1 MSKIPKNICYI
12 CGKKNPDTRDHI
24 PPKNLFLS
32 KYRNLNGGLI
42 TVPCHLNCNKKY
54 ELDDEY
60 FRYCLCIPAYWTSEK
75 ARELWKTKLKNQLHR
90 KESTGFLKYI
100 RKLIEKAH
108 VLDESGNPVAE
119 VGVAFLD
126 AKRMENVLIRIARG
140 LFFKQYGFLP
150 LNHTINCEM
159 LFPNKTLKMITEFG
173 ISEKFTSV
181 GGGIFKYY
189 YLSDTDNNLN
199 GLYIFKFF
207 ECIYFMLSLSSIGN
221 KSYNPTN

>member
-32 KYRNLNGGLI
+32 KYRSLDGGLI
-42 TVPCHLNCNKKY
+42 TVPSHLKCNKKY

-75 ARELWKTKLKNQLHR
+75 ARELWNKKLKTQLHR
-90 KESTGFLKYI
+90 KESLGFLKYI
-100 RKLIEKAH
+100 KELLKDAQ
-108 VLDESGNPVAE
+108 VLDELGNPVAN
-119 VGVAFLD
+119 VGIAMLD

-159 LFPNKTLKMITEFG
+159 LFPNKTSKMITEFG
-173 ISEKFTSV
+173 ISKKFTSV
-181 GGGIFKYY
+181 GGGIFQYF
-189 YLSDTDNNLN
+189 YLRNSNNNAN
-199 GLYIFKFF
+199 GIYFF
-207 ECIYFMLSLSSIGN
+207 VFFDCIYFTVFLGDFQNS
-221 KSYNPTN
+221 